1 MPSNNP
7 PPIPSTMSTTTSTF
21 DIVSH
26 YRKLI
31 TDDSDTN
38 DDTITPPIA
47 AIESL
52 IAQLMSD
59 QPATISET
67 LSLLQNASD
76 LLHKSTSNSISISA
90 GTDLFQRYVVT
101 TLQGRGPA
109 GGDFALLRRHLINN
123 SRLFVARAKEA
134 RFKIAENALPLVVP
148 TTPQQQQHNFPP
160 SARSKA
166 GTTTTVLTYGPSRV
180 VHSILQHAA
189 SKSALP
195 NLKVIYITPSA
206 TTSSSTTLLTKQLSR
221 QISSLRHLDIP
232 AAVIPFHAAA
242 YAISSISTTTATNT
256 PTKLLI
262 LVGASSVLS
271 NGGILS
277 HMGTYQ
283 LALLAKT
290 LGHKFY
296 VACESYKI
304 VRMHPLSQTDLPI
317 KQDVVNFDAGKGG
330 EAEGADNGTSE
341 DSGEPGLIDMTPP
354 ELITSIVTENGI
366 MTPGAV
372 SEEAIKLWF

>member
-1 MPSNNP
+1 
-7 PPIPSTMSTTTSTF
+7 MSTTSSTF

-31 TDDSDTN
+31 ADSDN
-38 DDTITPPIA
+38 DDDDTITPPIA

-76 LLHKSTSNSISISA
+76 LLHKSTSNSISITA
-90 GTDLFQRYVVT
+90 GTDIFQRYVVT
-101 TLQGRGPA
+101 TLQRQPGSGPA

-134 RFKIAENALPLVVP
+134 RYKIAENALPLVVTATQQSFPSP
-148 TTPQQQQHNFPP
+148 T
-160 SARSKA
+160 RSKA
-166 GTTTTVLTYGPSRV
+166 ASTTTVLTYGPSRV
-180 VHSILQHAA
+180 VHSILQHVA
-189 SKSALP
+189 SKSAHP
-195 NLKVIYITPSA
+195 DLKVIYITPSS
-206 TTSSSTTLLTKQLSR
+206 TSSLSSTSLSKQLSR
-221 QISSLRHLDIP
+221 QISSLQHLDIP
-232 AAVIPFHAAA
+232 VAVIPFHASA
-242 YAISSISTTTATNT
+242 YAISSISTATATNT

-262 LVGASSVLS
+262 MLGASTVLS

-283 LALLAKT
+283 LALLAKAM
-290 LGHKFY
+290 GHKFY
-296 VACESYKI
+296 IACESYKI

-317 KQDVVNFDAGKGG
+317 KQDVVNFHAGHGNSGRDAQG
-330 EAEGADNGTSE
+330 AENGVFE

-354 ELITSIVTENGI
+354 ELITSIITENGI
-366 MTPGAV
+366 MTPDAV